1 MSGQARS
8 RLLWMALALGAL
20 AVLIASRL
28 IAPSPSGVGSHV
40 ALGLPPC
47 GFLLWFELP
56 CPTCGLTTAFAHL
69 ARFQLAASLHA
80 HPLGL
85 PLFVATV
92 AAVPLGLRGALRGD
106 ALSVFV
112 DRFQLDRWALGF
124 VIALLAT
131 WSARV
136 AALITR

>member
-1 MSGQARS
+1 VSGRYLA
-8 RLLWMALALGAL
+8 RLLWIVLALGAL
-20 AVLIASRL
+20 AVLLAARL
-28 IAPSPSGVGSHV
+28 IVPSPSGVGSHM

-69 ARFQLAASLHA
+69 ARFQLADSLRA

-92 AAVPLGLRGALRGD
+92 GAVPVGLRGARQGE
-106 ALSVFV
+106 ALSAFV
-112 DRFQLDRWALGF
+112 DRLQLDRWALGL
-124 VIALLAT
+124 VVALLAT
-131 WSARV
+131 WAARV
-136 AALITR
+136 AALLTR